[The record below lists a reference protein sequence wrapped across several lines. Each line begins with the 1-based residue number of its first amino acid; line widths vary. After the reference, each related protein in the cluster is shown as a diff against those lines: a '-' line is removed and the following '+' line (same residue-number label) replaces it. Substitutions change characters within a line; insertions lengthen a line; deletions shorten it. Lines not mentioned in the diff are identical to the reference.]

1 LRLRAGAPIVVVVVG
16 VMTKDGERLLT
27 HHKIQHMQNAFS
39 LLDRNKDGKIDLKD
53 LDIISDVFKGVKKDQ
68 LQEALRTVDLD
79 EDDNLDMF
87 EFQAIIAKTY
97 ETEYERKL
105 EVASLF
111 SFLQGVHNSQVSFET
126 LVSMI
131 CKIDSEMTKK
141 KVGLLFKFFS
151 GINLKKAEDL
161 VQSVFP
167 GKQTIPIDEIYELFP

>member
-1 LRLRAGAPIVVVVVG
+1 MRLRAGAPIVVVVVG

-141 KVGLLFKFFS
+141 K
-151 GINLKKAEDL
+151 AEDL